1 MKVLIVAML
10 ALTIAIVAAEEKYT
24 TKYDSIDIEEILK
37 SDRLFKN
44 YFNCLMESGKCT
56 PDGRELK
63 RVLPDALKTG
73 CVKCSE
79 KQRAGTERV
88 LKYIIENK
96 PEQWKALQAKYDPD
110 GVYFKKYENEAKQLG
125 VKAFKTMFGRAI
137 IFGLFLMTGLVQS
150 HPTTNS
156 AEATTPRETYDT
168 KFDNIDIDEILGSE
182 RLLKNYV
189 NCLARE
195 GPCTPDGK
203 MLQAVTSPFQF
214 FRNSSRRGV
223 NRLREMHTE
232 TEDRFGEGDTLSNRQ
247 QTTGLGTIRKII
259 RSARKL
265 SKSLLGTEG
274 RRDKGIR
281 EISLTVRQES
291 LL

>member
-10 ALTIAIVAAEEKYT
+10 AVTIAIVAAEEKYT

-73 CVKCSE
+73 CAKCSE

-88 LKYIIENK
+88 LKFIIENK

-125 VKAFKTMFGRAI
+125 VKA
-137 IFGLFLMTGLVQS
+137 
-150 HPTTNS
+150 
-156 AEATTPRETYDT
+156 
-168 KFDNIDIDEILGSE
+168 
-182 RLLKNYV
+182 
-189 NCLARE
+189 
-195 GPCTPDGK
+195 
-203 MLQAVTSPFQF
+203 
-214 FRNSSRRGV
+214 
-223 NRLREMHTE
+223 
-232 TEDRFGEGDTLSNRQ
+232 
-247 QTTGLGTIRKII
+247 
-259 RSARKL
+259 
-265 SKSLLGTEG
+265 
-274 RRDKGIR
+274 
-281 EISLTVRQES
+281 
-291 LL
+291 